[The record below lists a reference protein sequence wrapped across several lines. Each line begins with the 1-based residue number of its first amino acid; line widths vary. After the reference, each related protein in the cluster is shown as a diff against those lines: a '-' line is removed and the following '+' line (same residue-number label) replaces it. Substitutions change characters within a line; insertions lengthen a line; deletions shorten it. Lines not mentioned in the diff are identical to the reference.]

1 MELNKIESL
10 IDKYDKGNTSLSE
23 EAQLRS
29 YFSKKSIPQHLVP
42 YKQLFFY
49 FESDSKQSA
58 QRSLKIRYKIQNKF
72 IRYVSVAAALL
83 FFFMAL
89 MNIPSKKNISSLSD
103 EELYAYNETIKALE
117 LISNKMKE
125 GNVALS
131 NLSIINSSFEMS
143 NINIKIL
150 SEFQNSTNSIFKIK
164 NK

>member
-1 MELNKIESL
+1 
-10 IDKYDKGNTSLSE
+10 
-23 EAQLRS
+23 
-29 YFSKKSIPQHLVP
+29 
-42 YKQLFFY
+42 
-49 FESDSKQSA
+49 
-58 QRSLKIRYKIQNKF
+58 
-72 IRYVSVAAALL
+72 
-83 FFFMAL
+83 MAL